1 MPIQPVISN
10 NSPLVGLF
18 GLNLLSLL
26 RDLYTEVWIPRKVE
40 KEFLKKDPIVRR
52 EALENAPWIKTV
64 DLTDPQ
70 TAAIYVELNDGEAET
85 LALANEHGARLVL
98 LDEKVGRQTAEETG
112 LTVKGTVGILLEA
125 KVEGL
130 IEVIKPLLIRLQ
142 DNGMPLSESLIHN
155 VLQGAGETDELNLLL
170 KTTQITIKAKHC
182 YTYGN
187 EKSQIRPLDCQ
198 NQSYLYQFRLDF
210 LILLVLRH
218 ANIDA

>member
-40 KEFLKKDPIVRR
+40 KEFIRKDPIVRR

-70 TAAIYVELNDGEAET
+70 TATVYVELDNGEAET
-85 LALANEHGARLVL
+85 LALANEHNARLVF
-98 LDEKVGRQTAEETG
+98 LDENKGRRTAKGIG

-125 KVEGL
+125 KEAGL
-130 IEVIKPLLIRLQ
+130 IDVIKPLLIRLQ
-142 DNGMPLSESLIHN
+142 DNGMHLSESLIN
-155 VLQGAGETDELNLLL
+155 DALQSAGETD
-170 KTTQITIKAKHC
+170 
-182 YTYGN
+182 
-187 EKSQIRPLDCQ
+187 
-198 NQSYLYQFRLDF
+198 
-210 LILLVLRH
+210 
-218 ANIDA
+218 